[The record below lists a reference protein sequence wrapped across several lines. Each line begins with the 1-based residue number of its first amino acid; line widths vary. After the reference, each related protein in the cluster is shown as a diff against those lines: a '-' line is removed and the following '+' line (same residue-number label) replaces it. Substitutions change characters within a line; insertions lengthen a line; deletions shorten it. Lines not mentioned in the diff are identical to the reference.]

1 MRPPLKARNRR
12 RRTAPRSSAQA
23 RGPILGL
30 AALALLLV
38 LSLGLYAGLRTISAR
53 DTAAETIGGPFRL
66 VDPRNRVVTDRD
78 FAGHY
83 LLVYFGYTE
92 CSDICPTTLGAVIRA
107 LALLGPKAARVQP
120 LFITVD
126 PAHDTPSVIGPF
138 VAAFSPRL
146 IGLTGSAAALQSAER
161 AYHVIVRAGPGG
173 IDHSAVLYL
182 MAPDG
187 AFLAPLPA
195 NSSAAAIAAD
205 LTHYL
210 G

>member
-1 MRPPLKARNRR
+1 MRPLKARDRR
-12 RRTAPRSSAQA
+12 RRPAPHSAA
-23 RGPILGL
+23 RGRGHMMGL
-30 AALALLLV
+30 AALAFLLL
-38 LSLGLYAGLRTISAR
+38 LSAGLYAGLRTIGAPEH
-53 DTAAETIGGPFRL
+53 AAGTIGGPFRL
-66 VDPRNRVVTDRD
+66 LDGRDRVITDRD
-78 FAGHY
+78 FPGRY
-83 LLVYFGYTE
+83 LLIYFGYTA
-92 CSDICPTTLGAVIRA
+92 CPDVCPTTLSAVAGAMAR
-107 LALLGPKAARVQP
+107 LGPKADRVQP

-138 VAAFSPRL
+138 VAAFSSRL
-146 IGLTGSAAALQSAER
+146 IGLTGSAAALRSAER
-161 AYHVIVRAGPGG
+161 AYHVIVRSGPDG

-195 NSSAAAIAAD
+195 NSDAATIATD